1 MKRYSV
7 YVLFKNGQNM
17 QFETDT
23 NVKMAQPV
31 KINGG
36 RFIITENKNLINVDY
51 IKELDMVE
59 LRK

>member
-1 MKRYSV
+1 
-7 YVLFKNGQNM
+7 M

-31 KINGG
+31 EINGG
-36 RFIITENKNLINVDY
+36 RFIITENEKLINVDY
-51 IKELDMVE
+51 IKDLNVVE

>member
-7 YVLFKNGQNM
+7 YVLFENGQDM

-31 KINGG
+31 EINGG
-36 RFIITENKNLINVDY
+36 RFIITENEKLINVDY
-51 IKELDMVE
+51 IKDLNVVE